1 VHRSRKVKATF
12 RKKAVIRK
20 CIRMGLNVGYSR
32 QGCIGAIIDIQKIK
46 EKRQLMSEQ
55 RKSPSIDMNTTFKN
69 GKSRAQKYNN

>member
-1 VHRSRKVKATF
+1 
-12 RKKAVIRK
+12 
-20 CIRMGLNVGYSR
+20 MGLNVGYSR